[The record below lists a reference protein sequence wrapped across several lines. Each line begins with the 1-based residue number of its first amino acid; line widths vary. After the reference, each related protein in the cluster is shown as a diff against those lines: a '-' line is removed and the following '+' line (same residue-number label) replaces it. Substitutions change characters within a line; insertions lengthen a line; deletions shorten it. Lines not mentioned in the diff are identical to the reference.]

1 MKTQNDY
8 DELLRTCQAVLAL
21 SPSTQIE
28 SKMKSRIEK
37 IKEIKKA
44 KDEKYK
50 KMCQKM
56 TGTYETKVEPVNQV
70 PVASSLGCPNFSEN
84 YFKRFLYIL

>member
-21 SPSTQIE
+21 SPSAQIE

-56 TGTYETKVEPVNQV
+56 TGTYEPKVEQVKQV
-70 PVASSLGCPNFSEN
+70 PIASSLGCQS
-84 YFKRFLYIL
+84 FLETLLLMHF